1 MPKVTAQAR
10 QARRQ
15 DLIEAT
21 WRLLARGGW
30 RDLTVDDICAEAG
43 ASKGAFYGYFE
54 RKQDVLIALLEDEAA
69 AMEALLADL
78 RSEQTGAVEQLNRFA
93 HAMLER
99 AADPA
104 RVQLRADVWAALAS
118 EPATRDRFADTVT
131 RQRTAVRA
139 LIEDD
144 IEAGELRAVPANAM
158 ASILL
163 ALTEGLV
170 LHGSLDRR
178 AFRWTNVY
186 RALDFILDGIK
197 PQGAGGAGPRHGRAG
212 GPAGSGRPPPARPR
226 GSDSGRR

>member
-1 MPKVTAQAR
+1 MPKISAQAR

-21 WRLLARGGW
+21 RRLLARNGW
-30 RDLTVDDICAEAG
+30 RDVTVDDICGEAG
-43 ASKGAFYGYFE
+43 ASKGAFYGYFQ

-69 AMEALLADL
+69 AVETLLADL
-78 RSEQTGAVEQLNRFA
+78 RSEETGAVEQLNRFA

-104 RVQLRADVWAALAS
+104 RVQLRADLWAALVS
-118 EPATRDRFADTVT
+118 EAATRDRFADTVT
-131 RQRTAVRA
+131 RQRSALRA
-139 LIEDD
+139 LIEQG
-144 IEAGELRAVPANAM
+144 IEAGELRAVPANAT

-186 RALDFILDGIK
+186 RAIDFILDGIK
-197 PQGAGGAGPRHGRAG
+197 P
-212 GPAGSGRPPPARPR
+212 
-226 GSDSGRR
+226 

>member
-1 MPKVTAQAR
+1 M
-10 QARRQ
+10 
-15 DLIEAT
+15 
-21 WRLLARGGW
+21 
-30 RDLTVDDICAEAG
+30 
-43 ASKGAFYGYFE
+43 
-54 RKQDVLIALLEDEAA
+54 
-69 AMEALLADL
+69 
-78 RSEQTGAVEQLNRFA
+78 
-93 HAMLER
+93 
-99 AADPA
+99 
-104 RVQLRADVWAALAS
+104 AALAS

-139 LIEDD
+139 LTEDD